1 MNKLYVFIGTVFLV
15 LAFVGTASAKSFTT
29 LSSGLEYKDLKV
41 GSSSSVAQLGDIA
54 LIHFI
59 GWVDENGQ
67 RGREIY
73 NSRMKQEPVSFVIG
87 TDKVMQA
94 WNDGVIGMKVGG
106 TRLLR
111 IPPELGYGDK
121 AVEDVVPANAYLQFI
136 IELLELTK

>member
-1 MNKLYVFIGTVFLV
+1 MIKLYVFIGAILLV
-15 LAFVGTASAKSFTT
+15 LTLANTASAKSFIS

-41 GSSSSVAQLGDIA
+41 GSGSEAQLGDIA
-54 LIHFI
+54 HIHFV
-59 GWVDENGQ
+59 GWVDEKGQ

-87 TDKVMQA
+87 TDKVMQG
-94 WNDGVIGMKVGG
+94 WNEGVVGMRAGG

-121 AVEDVVPANAYLQFI
+121 AVEDVVPANVNLQFI
-136 IELLELTK
+136 IELLEITR

>member
-1 MNKLYVFIGTVFLV
+1 MSQLLHGRYIDVYANAGKGFSCFHIKFAWVG
-15 LAFVGTASAKSFTT
+15 LAR
-29 LSSGLEYKDLKV
+29 
-41 GSSSSVAQLGDIA
+41 LGDIA
-54 LIHFI
+54 LIHFV
-59 GWVDENGQ
+59 GWVDEKGQ

-94 WNDGVIGMKVGG
+94 WNEGVIGMKVGG

-136 IELLELTK
+136 IELLAVE

>member
-1 MNKLYVFIGTVFLV
+1 MIKLYVFIGAILLV
-15 LAFVGTASAKSFTT
+15 LTLANTASAKSFIS

-41 GSSSSVAQLGDIA
+41 GSGSEAQLGDIA
-54 LIHFI
+54 HIHFV
-59 GWVDENGQ
+59 GWVDEKGQ

-87 TDKVMQA
+87 TDKVMQG
-94 WNDGVIGMKVGG
+94 WNEGVVGMRAGG

-121 AVEDVVPANAYLQFI
+121 AVEDIVPANVYLQFI
-136 IELLELTK
+136 IELLEITR